1 MFSQRSEEKELL
13 DLGSDFYT
21 HAEYV
26 QCLTKLFWINKLL
39 GFFRS
44 TVQVL
49 KRFAP
54 DASVLDVGCGGGLF
68 ILHLS
73 RWFPRMK
80 LQGADISAVAITDA
94 MQTLQA
100 WQRKNPAINVTFTLQ
115 EQHALKLGSNSVDI
129 ILLTLVCHH
138 LTDPQLITFLQEAL
152 LAASKAVIINDLH
165 RHRMAYWFYRL
176 ISPVFRNRLIT
187 HDGLISIRRGF
198 TRSEWQHLLQQAG
211 ISNYRLSWRF
221 PFRWQLILIK

>member
-1 MFSQRSEEKELL
+1 MFSQRSKEKELL
-13 DLGSDFYT
+13 DLGPDYYT

-49 KRFAP
+49 KRFSP

-73 RWFPRMK
+73 RWFPRMT
-80 LQGADISAVAITDA
+80 LQGADISAAAITDA
-94 MQTLQA
+94 TQTLQA
-100 WQRKNPAINVTFTLQ
+100 WQSKNPDIKVAFTLQ
-115 EQHALKLGSNSVDI
+115 EQHALKLGSNSVDV

-138 LTDPQLITFLQEAL
+138 LTDPELINFLQEAL
-152 LAASKAVIINDLH
+152 SAASKAVIINDLH
-165 RHRMAYWFYRL
+165 RHRMAHWLYSL
-176 ISPVFRNRLIT
+176 ISPLFRNRLIT

-198 TRSEWQHLLQQAG
+198 TRPELQNILYQAG
-211 ISNYRLSWRF
+211 IRNYQLQWRF
-221 PFRWQLILIK
+221 PFRWQLILTK